1 MLNRYPAWKYLLIVV
16 VVLWGFLYSLPN
28 LYPNDEALQV
38 TNENQSLNE
47 SDMAVISTALE
58 AAQVDFF
65 GADVSEENIL
75 VRFNT
80 VEEQLIAKTAIE
92 QALTDDYIV
101 ALNLAPTT
109 PGWLQAIGAGQMN
122 LGLDLQGGV
131 HFLMEVDMDAALERR
146 MEDNLGNVRSILR
159 ELRIRTR
166 GLNIVDAAH
175 LEVRFADAD
184 DRSRAR
190 SELIDNF
197 PEIQF
202 QNREQGGVSILD
214 MRLTS
219 DTILQ
224 LQRDTLQANRTTI
237 LNRVDALGVAE
248 PTVQQQ
254 GANRI
259 VVELP
264 GVQDPAQ
271 AIRIL
276 QRIATLEFHLT
287 AQPGA
292 PRSSFETYEYVT
304 PDGSQIVD
312 VDNDVILQGD
322 RVSNVRSSLDQYG
335 MPQVQLSLDAQGGN
349 QINRVT
355 RDNVGWFMD
364 ILLIET
370 KSRTSLVLD
379 EQGEQV
385 EATEFYEDQR
395 LISHARINSAL
406 GRQFVITGLTSREAN
421 DLALLISSGSLAA
434 PMTIVEQ
441 SVIGPTMG
449 RDNLEAGVN
458 GVLVAAVLVVL
469 FMLAYYRFFGLAANT
484 ALIMNILLIVA
495 VMSSIIPATLTLPGI
510 VGIVLTVGMAVDAN
524 VLIFTRIREELGNGV
539 PPQQAI
545 DSGYNRAF
553 TTILDANL
561 TTFLVAVVLFT
572 IGSGPIKGFAIT
584 LMIGIVTS
592 MFTAIVGTR
601 ALVNLIYG
609 GRQVE
614 KLSIGSYRKMDKSEP
629 ALAGVE
635 ET

>member
-1 MLNRYPAWKYLLIVV
+1 MLNHYPAWKNLLILLVAS
-16 VVLWGFLYSLPN
+16 LGILYSVPN
-28 LYPNDEALQV
+28 LYPDDEALQI
-38 TNENQSLNE
+38 THE
-47 SDMAVISTALE
+47 SQELVQADLDNITTALE
-58 AAQVDFF
+58 AAQQRTLSQELNDS
-65 GADVSEENIL
+65 GIL
-75 VRFNT
+75 LRFDS

-92 QALTDDYIV
+92 EALTDDYIV

-109 PGWLQAIGAGQMN
+109 PDWMQAIGAGRMN

-131 HFLMEVDMDAALERR
+131 HFLMEVDMEAAVLGR
-146 MEDNLGNVRSILR
+146 MEDNLSNVRSILR

-166 GLNIVDAAH
+166 GLNMIDSSH
-175 LEVRFADAD
+175 IEVRFANAN

-197 PEIQF
+197 PELQF
-202 QNREQGGVSILD
+202 QNREANGIFFLD
-214 MRLTS
+214 LRMTD
-219 DTILQ
+219 DTMLQ
-224 LQRDTLQANRTTI
+224 IQRDTLQANRTTL

-254 GANRI
+254 GSDRI

-276 QRIATLEFHLT
+276 QRIATLEFHLE
-287 AQPGA
+287 ASLGA
-292 PRSSFETYEYVT
+292 PRSSYETYDYVAT
-304 PDGSQIVD
+304 EGVFPVN

-322 RVSNVRSSLDQYG
+322 RISNVRPSLDQNG
-335 MPQVQLSLDAQGGN
+335 LPQVQISLDAQGGN

-355 RDNVGWFMD
+355 RDNVGRMMD

-370 KSRTSLVLD
+370 RSRTNLVID
-379 EQGEQV
+379 ENGQEV
-385 EATEFYEDQR
+385 EEVEFYEESR

-406 GRQFVITGLTSREAN
+406 GRQFVITGLTQREAM
-421 DLALLISSGSLAA
+421 DLSLLISSGSLAA

-449 RDNLEAGVN
+449 RDNLEQGVR
-458 GVLVAAVLVVL
+458 GVQVAAILVVV
-469 FMLAYYRFFGLAANT
+469 FMLLYYRIFGLAANV
-484 ALIMNILLIVA
+484 ALIMNIVLIFA
-495 VMSSIIPATLTLPGI
+495 VLSSVLPATLTLPGI

-524 VLIFTRIREELGNGV
+524 VLIFTRIKEELRNGL

-545 DSGYNRAF
+545 NAGYDRAF

-572 IGSGPIKGFAIT
+572 IGTGPVKGFSVT
-584 LMIGIVTS
+584 LMIGIITS

-609 GRQVE
+609 SRRDLRT
-614 KLSIGSYRKMDKSEP
+614 LSIGILPIKPVGEKS
-629 ALAGVE
+629 
-635 ET
+635 